1 MEQKVGMLYICTGEY
16 VAFWENFYKS
26 FEKFFLPESYKE
38 YFVFTDA
45 DSIYD
50 EQNNDRIHRIYQE
63 NLGWPGNTLFRY
75 RIFMKQKE
83 RLRKFDWLYFMN
95 ANAICKQTIREE
107 FMPAEGLLFVQH
119 PGYFNKSSLRFPYEH
134 RKKSM
139 AYIPYGKGKI
149 YICGGV
155 NGGESE
161 KFLRL
166 IEELSV
172 RIDQDYKNGIIAKWH
187 DESQINKYMLQLK
200 EEEYKVL
207 SPSYCYPED
216 WAIPF
221 EEIITILNKEKVIN
235 VKKIKSKR
243 KFAFGA
249 KKN

>member
-1 MEQKVGMLYICTGEY
+1 MKQRVGILYICTGEY
-16 VAFWENFYKS
+16 IAFWEKFYKS

-45 DSIYD
+45 SSIYD

-75 RIFMKQKE
+75 QIFMKQKE
-83 RLRKFDWLYFMN
+83 RLKKFDWLYFLN

-119 PGYFNKSSLRFPYEH
+119 PGYFNKSSFRFPYEH
-134 RKKSM
+134 RKKST
-139 AYIPYGKGKI
+139 AYIPYGKGKT

-155 NGGESE
+155 NGGESK

-166 IEELSV
+166 IEELSA

-216 WAIPF
+216 WDIPF

-235 VKKIKSKR
+235 IKKIKSKSR
-243 KFAFGA
+243 FSFLA
-249 KKN
+249 KKT